1 MEMRKL
7 YSAGGMLAL
16 ATAAALLIAG
26 PVSAAVQ
33 GQTYRGTVSPKKQ
46 SRTTFGGAS
55 LTNVIDTTYQGFSP
69 APSTTVIKFSK
80 DIRFTPGKKPQYP
93 LSSVQGKTTA
103 AARASCASAVIGQ
116 GDAQLNNGGLTAV
129 ITAFNGVPSG
139 GPTVIL
145 HVDIGGALEVDLTGK
160 LNTKSNILTVGSIP
174 NTPGNVL
181 THFAV
186 TINKQKTGKK
196 SFYVAARCGKKKKW
210 VNKETTTYAD
220 GSVTAATS
228 VQKCKQK

>member
-1 MEMRKL
+1 
-7 YSAGGMLAL
+7 
-16 ATAAALLIAG
+16 
-26 PVSAAVQ
+26 VSAAVQ

-160 LNTKSNILTVGSIP
+160 LNTKSNTLTVGSIP